1 MMIKRIA
8 IPFMVALAIGGMM
21 NTATAA
27 DTSDDVLD
35 PTKAYK
41 TEFWISHH
49 IGENSVYARASFLA
63 PNSRELP
70 ASDTLTVNGIPFV
83 GKPHMKP
90 GWLGSF
96 RTGYEYGVHIPVA
109 ERYEIVLR
117 HVATGEESH
126 FEILPRKFAPQIPKK
141 ISRHQ
146 DLRIPFEG
154 PPLAQGEKV
163 SAYIELADSQ
173 VVKQYQPRG
182 FSLIRKVIGNDIIV
196 DAAHSKDPIIKA
208 GLADVHLGLSILS
221 IGIDNT
227 KFINNKHHL
236 SFIISQSLPVVVEE

>member
-1 MMIKRIA
+1 MMMKTLA
-8 IPFMVALAIGGMM
+8 IPLMAALAIGGMM
-21 NTATAA
+21 SNATAA
-27 DTSDDVLD
+27 DTSDVLD
-35 PTKAYK
+35 PTKIYR
-41 TEFWISHH
+41 TEFVISYR
-49 IGENSVYARASFLA
+49 IEDDSVYARASFLA

-70 ASDTLTVNGIPFV
+70 TGDTLTVNGISFV

-96 RTGYEYGVHIPVA
+96 RTGYEYGVHVPVA
-109 ERYEIVLR
+109 EKYEIVLR

-126 FEILPRKFAPQIPKK
+126 FEILPRKFVPQIPKK

-154 PPLAQGEKV
+154 PPLAQEEKV
-163 SAYIELADSQ
+163 SAYIELANSQ

-182 FSLIRKVIGNDIIV
+182 FSLISRAIGNDIIV

-208 GLADVHLGLSILS
+208 GLADVPLGASILD
-221 IGIDNT
+221 IGIHSHR
-227 KFINNKHHL
+227 IQNNRHRL
-236 SFIISQSLPVVVEE
+236 IFVTTQYVPVFVEE